1 MKLTDEQD
9 GKLQDLACMTVV
21 DTAAEY
27 YEHNERLSEF
37 VQSLL
42 DSAYEAG
49 RREREAKEAAAAAC
63 KHSTDHQVGRKTI
76 CDDCGVELFWF

>member
-1 MKLTDEQD
+1 MKLTYEQD

-37 VQSLL
+37 VQSLIA
-42 DSAYEAG
+42 SAYEAG
-49 RREREAKEAAAAAC
+49 RRDGESYGYSRATNDYGITKP
-63 KHSTDHQVGRKTI
+63 
-76 CDDCGVELFWF
+76 